1 MSKIGPQSTVEL
13 RYRIYDTDGEL
24 VESNDDEELAEVP
37 LGRGFLP
44 DQVESAL
51 IGRAR
56 GDSFRI
62 DADLAFGPHDPEQ
75 LVSIPFDAL
84 DGSFDRKD
92 VKAGDLVPM
101 LVEPDE
107 GEEGEPEE
115 VEVEVVEVND
125 DGIVVD
131 LNHPL
136 AGLDLVFE
144 IEIVSVS

>member
-13 RYRIYDTDGEL
+13 RYKIYDSEGEL
-24 VESNDDEELAEVP
+24 VESNDEEELAEVP

-44 DQVESAL
+44 DQVETAL
-51 IGRAR
+51 VGRAT

-62 DADLAFGPHDPEQ
+62 AADLAFGAHDPEQ

-92 VKAGDLVPM
+92 VKPGDLVPM

-144 IEIVSVS
+144 NEVVSVS